1 MFTKLF
7 ALFTI
12 VGILYTGAVFV
23 IPETA
28 DTYGMKSWN
37 DAIRWFK
44 SKIDTDNAH
53 FSSGSTL
60 IDNITDIA
68 KPYID
73 ESKSVTKQLQETM
86 TTKVEQIQKA
96 ADSVE
101 KIYEAVEWAKKDV
114 QKVTEF
120 GTGSR

>member
-1 MFTKLF
+1 MLTKLF

-12 VGILYTGAVFV
+12 VGIVYTGVVFV
-23 IPETA
+23 FPETA

-86 TTKVEQIQKA
+86 TTKVEQVQKA

-101 KIYEAVEWAKKDV
+101 KVYEAVEWARKDV